1 MSTEIVNVG
10 KAYRKLKFIQ
20 SSSTFLFEPLI
31 VVIMAILIYFFTEVR
46 KSNIIEIL
54 FLLFIFRQAAIN
66 LVATQAPYRKFIS
79 SVGSMEIYFK
89 LQRKLDDNLE
99 NLNPNGDDPN
109 FNTVLRLKNI
119 NYIYKNQKA
128 LNNISLEIKT

>member
-1 MSTEIVNVG
+1 M
-10 KAYRKLKFIQ
+10 
-20 SSSTFLFEPLI
+20 
-31 VVIMAILIYFFTEVR
+31 
-46 KSNIIEIL
+46 

-99 NLNPNGDDPN
+99 NLSPNGDDPN
-109 FNTVLRLKNI
+109 FNTILKLKNI
-119 NYIYKNQKA
+119 SYSYKNEKA
-128 LNNISLEIKT
+128 LNNISLEIKPKTTVAFVGSSGSGKSTTANIISSLLNLGPR

>member
-1 MSTEIVNVG
+1 
-10 KAYRKLKFIQ
+10 
-20 SSSTFLFEPLI
+20 
-31 VVIMAILIYFFTEVR
+31 
-46 KSNIIEIL
+46 
-54 FLLFIFRQAAIN
+54 
-66 LVATQAPYRKFIS
+66 
-79 SVGSMEIYFK
+79 MEIYFK

-128 LNNISLEIKT
+128 LNNISLEIKPKTTVAFVGSSGSGKSTTANIISSLLKPETGNFMMGEKDISDINLSKYREKIGYVTQESVVFNTSIQENISLWRKKLK